1 MLSLAQLSQLLHLEV
16 KSKVALEQPGSAG
29 FNVAHSWG
37 SGQPGEQKF
46 QMYIELPL
54 ISDGSPR
61 VNSDL
66 DGHIYLTS
74 CTCALVL

>member
-54 ISDGSPR
+54 ISDG
-61 VNSDL
+61 
-66 DGHIYLTS
+66 
-74 CTCALVL
+74 